1 MGRKI
6 CNKLKKRDIGSIG
19 IGAMIVFI
27 SMVLVAGIAA
37 SVLVQTANRLELQ
50 AMQTGDETTD
60 EVATGIA
67 IYDIEG
73 HKYPSN
79 DLDYLAILVGPRA
92 GSTEIDLSQ
101 TYIEIS
107 DTSMKNVLK
116 YWGEEFQTKSN
127 ISGRVFNPDWFDTL
141 NAVRFGVIV
150 VEDADS
156 SCSASTPV
164 INRGDKVFLTVHC
177 NTSKV
182 FNQDIAERTDIWGM
196 VQAED
201 GAPGVFSFRT
211 PSSYSDTV
219 YDLY

>member
-1 MGRKI
+1 MGRNICKI
-6 CNKLKKRDIGSIG
+6 LKEKDVGSIG

-67 IYDIEG
+67 VYDIEG
-73 HKYPSN
+73 HKRPSY
-79 DLDYLAILVGPRA
+79 DLDFIAILVGLRA
-92 GSTEIDLSQ
+92 GSTEVDLSQ

-116 YWGEEFQTKSN
+116 YWGEHFQVKSN
-127 ISGRVFNPDWFDTL
+127 MSGRVFDPDWFKNLSAT
-141 NAVRFGVIV
+141 RFGVIV

-156 SCSASTPV
+156 SCTASSPV

-182 FNQDIAERTDIWGM
+182 FNQDVAERTDIWGM

-219 YDLY
+219 FDLY

>member
-1 MGRKI
+1 MGKNICKI
-6 CNKLKKRDIGSIG
+6 LKKKDVGSIG

-67 IYDIEG
+67 VYDIEG
-73 HKYPSN
+73 HQYPSN
-79 DLDYLAILVGPRA
+79 DLDLLAILVGPRA

-107 DTSMKNVLK
+107 DTIMKNVLT
-116 YWGEEFQTKSN
+116 YWGEEFQTRSN
-127 ISGRVFNPDWFDTL
+127 ISGRIFDPDWFDTL

-150 VEDADS
+150 IEDADS
-156 SCSASTPV
+156 SCSAAAPV
-164 INRGDKVFLTVHC
+164 INRGDKVFLTIHC

-182 FNQDIAERTDIWGM
+182 FGQDIPERTDVWGM

-211 PSSYSDTV
+211 PSSYNDAIFN
-219 YDLY
+219 LY